1 MARHFFCPH
10 ACALPAPRKCF
21 KAVVARGDGVE
32 RNRLHH
38 LGWLGGIEVF
48 EARFDT
54 HRFPR
59 HAHEGFAIGAI
70 LDGVGGYTCRGERK
84 VLPPGRLSLMNPEE
98 PHTGEALD
106 GSLRYVMVYAD
117 EPAVRRTLDLR
128 SLPGFAE
135 VTPADDGRVLGRAL
149 TRLAARLGTAHTPR
163 TDAQADPL
171 AIEEAVQAVLSLAFA
186 LHGRARLRPPGREPS
201 AVRRV
206 RAAIEAH
213 APGDPPLSLASLAGL
228 VSLHPN
234 YLMRVFTRTCG
245 LSPYAWHIR
254 HRVQRAKAAMLDGA
268 PIAEAAQ
275 MAGFCD
281 QAHLTRQFRRQYGA
295 TPGRLVAHGPRIG
308 VDRDRSC
315 KAGGG

>member
-10 ACALPAPRKCF
+10 ACALPTLRKCF
-21 KAVVARGDGVE
+21 KVVVARGDGVE

-70 LDGVGGYTCRGERK
+70 LDGVGGYTCRGARQ

-117 EPAVRRTLDLR
+117 ERVVRRALDLR
-128 SLPGFAE
+128 DLPGFAE

-149 TRLAARLGTAHTPR
+149 TRLAARLGTAEARGKDTRP
-163 TDAQADPL
+163 DPL

-186 LHGRARLRPPGREPS
+186 RHGRARLRPPGREPL
-201 AVRRV
+201 AMRRV
-206 RAAIEAH
+206 RAAIESH
-213 APGDPPLSLASLAGL
+213 APGDPPLSLTSLAGL

-234 YLMRVFTRTCG
+234 YLMRVFSRTYG
-245 LSPYAWHIR
+245 LSPYAWHLR
-254 HRVQRAKAAMLDGA
+254 HRVQRAKAAMLDGL

-275 MAGFCD
+275 VAGFCD
-281 QAHLTRQFRRQYGA
+281 QSHLTRQFRRHYGA
-295 TPGRLVAHGPRIG
+295 TPGRLVAHGPRPG
-308 VDRDRSC
+308 AERSP
-315 KAGGG
+315 AGETGRG